1 MSFTARP
8 LIERSLS
15 PATMPVRD
23 AGLPSSTLSIVP
35 SLLYCA
41 IFVIAY
47 CVLRIARQQSLGGRT
62 LYPCSSA
69 QYAVR
74 LSSYSLH
81 DSCPGAGQ
89 MYQAA
94 AKLTVDGAGAEICKE
109 LRGRGEV
116 FDFDISAA
124 HFD

>member
-15 PATMPVRD
+15 PATMPARD

-62 LYPCSSA
+62 LYPCSST

-74 LSSYSLH
+74 LFSYCLH
-81 DSCPGAGQ
+81 DSRPGAGEV
-89 MYQAA
+89 YEAA
-94 AKLTVDGAGAEICKE
+94 AQLAVDGARAQIGQE
-109 LRGRGEV
+109 LRGSREIFYFYV
-116 FDFDISAA
+116 
-124 HFD
+124 